1 MLTSCLSLV
10 FGFDQDEEA
19 QDNFF
24 TTSAS
29 GFLKFYEMKQF
40 IDCIIVCGSDN
51 KEYHAHKLILGYS
64 SQFFFDTFHEKA
76 ADPIEVPQR
85 RSPDGKL
92 VIGSREELE
101 GSSSRSSLK
110 SISRSSSQDG
120 SDETHSSSSAVG
132 SPTAADSSRPAV
144 MRVKL
149 AWQDTE
155 EILPSILHYM
165 YTGRIA
171 LTPQNCVLIS
181 ATAERLQMPK
191 LQIVCKHY
199 IQGTLQRENA
209 VEFLLEAS
217 KYKAQNLLKRSISN
231 VARNFCHLQV
241 ANIAKLSYAMLIK
254 VLSQELLAVTEEYQL
269 YQAICNYCELHHDT
283 LSKANILKL
292 MGYIRFRW
300 FTYEQFIEVSSNP
313 LVPRSLLIEATMARL
328 MSHELSAE
336 EVTKRSATLPTHLQ
350 RRPKLKL
357 LFEYS
362 PPSAGGSV
370 ASTSS
375 ASSSLSASTGS
386 MAAPST
392 VLSQSTSSLA
402 VTNLH
407 NPVSALPDL
416 ASVLASAS
424 SGNLSASSTSVPV
437 KHPDIYTGVVGW
449 IATNS
454 YREAWRNPHVAGRV
468 KVHSSS
474 LAKGSRST
482 LVDKVPSEAWTADIP
497 SSWISID
504 LGPYRRLTLNYYTLR
519 HGLNFKADALRT
531 WDLQGSNDGIN
542 WKTIKRHT
550 NDKSL
555 HGQFVVASWPVQNCT
570 DGYRFFRVLQ
580 TGHNSSNHNFLALSG
595 FEFYGWLDITG

>member
-1 MLTSCLSLV
+1 MLEIV
-10 FGFDQDEEA
+10 FGFDQDDESQE
-19 QDNFF
+19 NFF

-29 GFLKFYEMKQF
+29 GFLKFYEKKQF
-40 IDCIIVCGSDN
+40 IDCIIVSGADN

-64 SQFFFDTFHEKA
+64 SQFFFDAFNEKLVESN
-76 ADPIEVPQR
+76 DQSQR
-85 RSPDGKL
+85 KSLDGKL
-92 VIGSREELE
+92 VIGSREEIE
-101 GSSSRSSLK
+101 VSASNGSVK
-110 SISRSSSQDG
+110 SISRSSSQDH
-120 SDETHSSSSAVG
+120 SDETSSSSSAAGFSIPVE
-132 SPTAADSSRPAV
+132 SNRPAI

-149 AWQDTE
+149 PWLDTE
-155 EILPSILHYM
+155 EILPSILLYM

-171 LTPQNCVLIS
+171 LSPQNCVLVS
-181 ATAERLQMPK
+181 AVAERLQMPR
-191 LQIVCKHY
+191 LQTVCKHY

-231 VARNFCHLQV
+231 VARNFCHLQLTNV
-241 ANIAKLSYAMLIK
+241 AKLSYAMMVK

-269 YQAICNYCELHHDT
+269 YQAVCSYCTAHQDS

-292 MGYIRFRW
+292 MSYVRFRW
-300 FTYEQFIEVSSNP
+300 LSHDQFSEVSANP
-313 LVPRSLLIEATMARL
+313 LVPRSLLIEAAMARL
-328 MSHELSAE
+328 MTHELPAD
-336 EVTKRSATLPTHLQ
+336 EVTKRTATLPTHLQ

-362 PPSAGGSV
+362 PPSSNSSTTSAASSSISMSS
-370 ASTSS
+370 STSS
-375 ASSSLSASTGS
+375 LPTPSS
-386 MAAPST
+386 
-392 VLSQSTSSLA
+392 VLSQSSGSVNT
-402 VTNLH
+402 LH
-407 NPVSALPDL
+407 NPVSAMPDL
-416 ASVLASAS
+416 ASVLASSS
-424 SGNLSASSTSVPV
+424 SGNLSSSSSSVPV
-437 KHPDIYTGVVGW
+437 KHPDIYTGVIGW
-449 IATNS
+449 IATNA

-474 LAKGSRST
+474 LTKGSRST

-550 NDKSL
+550 NDRSL
-555 HGQFVVASWPVQNCT
+555 HGQYAVASWPVQNCT
-570 DGYRFFRVLQ
+570 DGYRFLRVLQ

>member
-1 MLTSCLSLV
+1 M
-10 FGFDQDEEA
+10 
-19 QDNFF
+19 
-24 TTSAS
+24 
-29 GFLKFYEMKQF
+29 
-40 IDCIIVCGSDN
+40 
-51 KEYHAHKLILGYS
+51 ILGYS
-64 SQFFFDTFHEKA
+64 SQFFFDTFNEKPVELT
-76 ADPIEVPQR
+76 DPLQR
-85 RSPDGKL
+85 KSLDGKL
-92 VIGSREELE
+92 IIGTREEME
-101 GSSSRSSLK
+101 ASSSRSSVK

-120 SDETHSSSSAVG
+120 SDETNSSSSAVA
-132 SPTAADSSRPAV
+132 SSTASEAQRSATT
-144 MRVKL
+144 RVKL
-149 AWQDTE
+149 PWHDAE
-155 EILPSILHYM
+155 EILPSILLYM

-171 LTPQNCVLIS
+171 LTPQNCVLVS
-181 ATAERLQMPK
+181 AVAERLQMPK
-191 LQIVCKHY
+191 LQTVCKHY

-231 VARNFCHLQV
+231 VARNFCHLQTLNV
-241 ANIAKLSYAMLIK
+241 AKLSYAMMVK
-254 VLSQELLAVTEEYQL
+254 VLSQELLAVTDEYQL
-269 YQAICNYCELHHDT
+269 YLAVCSYCEAHRDD
-283 LSKANILKL
+283 LSKSNILKL
-292 MGYIRFRW
+292 MGYVRFRW
-300 FTYEQFIEVSSNP
+300 FTHDQFVEVNNNP
-313 LVPRSLLIEATMARL
+313 LVPRSILIEAAMARL
-328 MSHELSAE
+328 MTHELSAE

-362 PPSAGGSV
+362 PPSAN
-370 ASTSS
+370 ASSAATSS
-375 ASSSLSASTGS
+375 PSSSLASSTNS
-386 MAAPST
+386 MSAPSPSS
-392 VLSQSTSSLA
+392 SQVSLA
-402 VTNLH
+402 TGTGHSLH
-407 NPVSALPDL
+407 NPVSAMPDI

-424 SGNLSASSTSVPV
+424 SSSLNSSSSSIPV
-437 KHPDIYTGVVGW
+437 KHPDIYTGVLGW

-550 NDKSL
+550 NDRSL
-555 HGQFVVASWPVQNCT
+555 HGQFVVASWPVPNCT
-570 DGYRFFRVLQ
+570 EGYRFFRVLQ